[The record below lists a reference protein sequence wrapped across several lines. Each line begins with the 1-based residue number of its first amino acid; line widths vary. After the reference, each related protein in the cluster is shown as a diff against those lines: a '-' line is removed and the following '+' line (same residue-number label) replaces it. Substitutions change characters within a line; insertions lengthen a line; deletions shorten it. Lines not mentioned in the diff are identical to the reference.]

1 MSAVPP
7 GESSQLSPSQPRK
20 IPWLRW
26 LGTALALALLIYL
39 VANEGWDAIAKA
51 LERLSWGN
59 LLLAFVLT
67 LLSRF
72 STVGRWHILLRSAEV
87 PITLRQSTRLVFAG
101 LFAANFLPTTVGGDV
116 VRFVGT
122 LRLKLD
128 AAACAASLVM
138 DRLVGMAGM
147 ATVLPIGLVS
157 FFSQPNPQ
165 NFTLGGASAVAAP
178 GWARWIKGKLLKL
191 WESLQHALK
200 LWVSRPRD
208 LLRAYAF
215 TWGHMLATFL
225 SVWFL
230 LNQMGEGISL
240 WLIAGLWSMAY
251 FITLLPV
258 SINGLG
264 VQEVAL
270 TFFFVNYG
278 GISTEAALVIA
289 LLMRLLPVLA
299 SLPGALFVGTLL
311 QPEKTA

>member
-1 MSAVPP
+1 MTAVPP
-7 GESSQLSPSQPRK
+7 ENSGLPAGHPRK

-26 LGTALALALLIYL
+26 AGTLLALGLLVYLLI
-39 VANEGWDAIAKA
+39 NEGWAALAQA
-51 LERLSWGN
+51 LEQISWGAF
-59 LLLAFVLT
+59 LLAFALT
-67 LLSRF
+67 LLSRL
-72 STVGRWHILLRSAEV
+72 STVGRWHTLLRSADV

-101 LFAANFLPTTVGGDV
+101 LFAANFLPTTVGGDL
-116 VRFVGT
+116 VRFVGS
-122 LRLKLD
+122 LRLGLD

-147 ATVLPIGLVS
+147 ATVLPIGLVR
-157 FFSQPNPQ
+157 FFSLPFPQSPNAA
-165 NFTLGGASAVAAP
+165 GAVALP
-178 GWARWIKGKLLKL
+178 KWAHWLKGKLLKL
-191 WESLQHALK
+191 WQSLKHALR
-200 LWVSRPRD
+200 LWVSRPKD
-208 LLRAYAF
+208 LLRAYLF

-230 LNQMGEGISL
+230 FGQMSEGISF

-278 GISTEAALVIA
+278 GVSSHNALVLA
-289 LLMRLLPVLA
+289 LLMRILPALA
-299 SLPGALFVGTLL
+299 SLPGALFIGTLL
-311 QPEKTA
+311 QPEKNT